1 MLTWVK
7 RENNIL
13 IRISRLPVWV
23 LTQPLLSHRV
33 PLLTTWRA
41 SPRLTMLS
49 VTRSAELQSESM
61 LPQAANQV
69 SPSEDEYSFEMRE
82 KQRIDDNVADKRR
95 PLRTEKVS
103 ETKANKYDELPIE
116 YTTDL
121 TKCIVFLHHN
131 RFHKHFDSHNY
142 FLVPYFFHSVCLRII

>member
-1 MLTWVK
+1 
-7 RENNIL
+7 
-13 IRISRLPVWV
+13 
-23 LTQPLLSHRV
+23 
-33 PLLTTWRA
+33 
-41 SPRLTMLS
+41 MLS

-69 SPSEDEYSFEMRE
+69 SPSEDEYSFEMRKMRE

-103 ETKANKYDELPIE
+103 ETKANEYDDLPIK

-121 TKCIVFLHHN
+121 N
-131 RFHKHFDSHNY
+131 
-142 FLVPYFFHSVCLRII
+142 

>member
-13 IRISRLPVWV
+13 IRVSRLPVWV
-23 LTQPLLSHRV
+23 LTRPLLSHRV

-69 SPSEDEYSFEMRE
+69 SPSEDEYSSFEMR
-82 KQRIDDNVADKRR
+82 VAQCPLKLRCQKPKR
-95 PLRTEKVS
+95 E
-103 ETKANKYDELPIE
+103 YDQSPIK

-121 TKCIVFLHHN
+121 TICIVSLRHN
-131 RFHKHFDSHNY
+131 RVHKHFYSHNY
-142 FLVPYFFHSVCLRII
+142 FLVFIFLS

>member
-1 MLTWVK
+1 
-7 RENNIL
+7 
-13 IRISRLPVWV
+13 
-23 LTQPLLSHRV
+23 
-33 PLLTTWRA
+33 
-41 SPRLTMLS
+41 MLS

-103 ETKANKYDELPIE
+103 ETKANEYVNLPVK

-121 TKCIVFLHHN
+121 N
-131 RFHKHFDSHNY
+131 
-142 FLVPYFFHSVCLRII
+142 